1 MRMGTIFLLS
11 VSSVWLAGCYPME
24 QASLVYASTSVYG
37 ANVTTG
43 SVESPGLIA
52 TVGHRAKD
60 AAYVPVAVAKYC
72 DQRTSSDCED
82 EVYKLIP
89 IDGQRTDLSENSTS
103 KEALAALEDA
113 RETFKAEV
121 AQYNTRLQQLEQ
133 DEAARNA
140 LRSQRSQI
148 EPQLTTLQEELQQQ
162 FAGTDAAE
170 AVDQTAQREDLNQ
183 RIEALIASRTSI
195 DAKLADYQ
203 NLDQRVS
210 DARTNLKEAEAKLDR
225 VLAQIRLANEERAM
239 QNWQRTDARSVFGSF
254 NGDAGGDEEAVGI
267 AMGKVFSTGIAAQNL
282 TQGMQEA
289 QAVAETRKCIASA
302 VGDLMDVAAADRR
315 ALLDLATR
323 LCAVHDHGD

>member
-121 AQYNTRLQQLEQ
+121 AQYNSLLQQLEQ
-133 DEAARNA
+133 NEAARNA
-140 LRSQRSQI
+140 LRSQRNQI
-148 EPQLTTLQEELQQQ
+148 DPQLTALQEEYDLR
-162 FAGTDAAE
+162 FADVGTPSSAE
-170 AVDQTAQREDLNQ
+170 ELPERDELKQ
-183 RIEALIASRTSI
+183 RIDALAASRTSI
-195 DAKLADYQ
+195 DTKLADYQ
-203 NLDQRVS
+203 NLEQQLIDT
-210 DARTNLKEAEAKLDR
+210 RTSLKEAQAKLDR